1 MTTETI
7 DDEDEVVAAP
17 VKIRIKVHDD
27 GPALWPDQF
36 NKKSLLRIQK
46 QLGTYFFSALYQG
59 SPTPEG
65 GGDFKKSWFRY
76 YKTDG
81 EYLKLEN
88 KTHRLNYCRRFGTC
102 DLAFSTKTRA
112 DYTCVCA
119 WAVTVDSD
127 LILLDMHRERM
138 VGDELVPACRRMV
151 EKWDLDYMGIEDVAA
166 QTLVVQT
173 ARKNGLAVRA
183 LKANLDKIT
192 RCIPAQIRME
202 AGQIW
207 FPESHPELANLEAE
221 LLTFPNGAH
230 DDTVDNVAYAALEVQ
245 RFGPASMP
253 PEERER
259 LERERIR
266 REWEEAQQRDR
277 EARADFDNERWWAD
291 GWQ

>member
-1 MTTETI
+1 MTIDLI
-7 DDEDEVVAAP
+7 DDEDVAAEP

-36 NKKSLLRIQK
+36 NKKSLLRIKK
-46 QLGTYFFSALYQG
+46 QLGEYFFSALYNG
-59 SPTPEG
+59 LPTPEG
-65 GGDFKKSWFRY
+65 GGDFKQSWFRY
-76 YKTDG
+76 YSMEG
-81 EYLKLEN
+81 EYLRLDG
-88 KTHRLNYCRRFGTC
+88 KTVLLKHCRRFGTS
-102 DLAFSTKTRA
+102 DLAFSLKARA
-112 DYTCVCA
+112 DWSVVCA
-119 WAVTVDSD
+119 WAVSVDSD
-127 LILLDMHRERM
+127 LILLDIHRERM
-138 VGDELVPACRRMV
+138 TGDALVPSFRKMMA
-151 EKWDLDYMGIEDVAA
+151 KWDLDYMGIEDVSA
-166 QTLVVQT
+166 QNLVLQT
-173 ARKNGLAVRA
+173 ARKAGIAVRP
-183 LKANLDKIT
+183 LKANMDKIS
-192 RCIPAQIRME
+192 RCLQAQVRME

-207 FPESHPELANLEAE
+207 FPLHHSELKNLEAE

-230 DDTVDNVAYAALEVQ
+230 DDMVDNVAYAAIDVH